1 MRKKIQLL
9 ICLLA
14 LLFVAGCTEEP
25 RTVMGQRYYT
35 GESQTQTQ
43 AQVNPQESV
52 ETETQETE
60 KKEIT
65 IGNDLFMIISVN
77 MQEESLIL
85 EQISTGTQYLYYYSL
100 TTRFFDKYGD
110 YTTVSTFEPGRVVT
124 LGTKDEQG
132 RLTEL
137 QISDEVWEYTDIVR
151 FSVDMDRGIF
161 YIGDTKYSYDANL
174 YVNADGNALWLSDL
188 SDMDEIRAVGI
199 GKQILSVSVTSGH
212 GKLELKN
219 TELFN
224 GSYMQIG
231 KEIFCEVKDNL
242 AMELPEGTYTVTVA
256 NNGYGGSKDI
266 TIEQGETL
274 TLDLDE
280 LKGEGPKYGS
290 ILFAVDV
297 QDAKML
303 IDGKEVDYSQ
313 AISLQYGLHSL
324 IVTADSYNTY
334 SKKLYVNSKEA
345 TVVVQMQDAETVS
358 TASGSSTGT
367 SSGSSTGSS
376 SGEST
381 AGSTGSTSAEG
392 AAGSL
397 AGSLAGSSTGGNST
411 GSSTGSSTSSSS
423 LDAATIDTVVDELLG
438 NDSSS
443 GSSSSSDYISTL
455 SELLKAI
462 NGNSGSSSGN

>member
-35 GESQTQTQ
+35 GESQTQ

-303 IDGKEVDYSQ
+303 IDGKEVDYSE